1 MKRLIGKI
9 LLVALAPFMLAYGA
23 EFAFIVW
30 WSAVDSHVEQNCI
43 DNILLT
49 GATREYAEEQC
60 Y

>member
-9 LLVALAPFMLAYGA
+9 LLFAVAPFVLAYGA
-23 EFAFIVW
+23 EFAFIAW
-30 WSAVDSHVEQNCI
+30 MSAVDSHVEQNCI